1 MSIECEH
8 LNDWYQEDEFF
19 LCSDC
24 GMEMSPYLDHNS
36 SVRYWKAK
44 VERLEEIIRIN
55 GICDECGDG
64 VQDWKD
70 KDGNFTCGCKDES

>member
-1 MSIECEH
+1 MDYIR
-8 LNDWYQEDEFF
+8 EDVCKEYFTSMIK
-19 LCSDC
+19 LQAEVD
-24 GMEMSPYLDHNS
+24 
-36 SVRYWKAK
+36 
-44 VERLEEIIRIN
+44 RLEEIIRIN